1 MTESLT
7 VMRIQTSYY
16 RNPRR
21 EQRVEY
27 VRYYAVGA
35 LIDSLD
41 FSPGASY
48 WHRKLSPANN

>member
-16 RNPRR
+16 RNPCR

-35 LIDSLD
+35 LIDPLD

-48 WHRKLSPANN
+48 WHRKL